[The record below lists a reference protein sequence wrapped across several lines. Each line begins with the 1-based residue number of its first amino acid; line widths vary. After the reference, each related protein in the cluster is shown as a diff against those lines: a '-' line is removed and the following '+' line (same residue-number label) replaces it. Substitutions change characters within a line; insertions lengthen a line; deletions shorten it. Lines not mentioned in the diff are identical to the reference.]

1 MAKSKTTKTKAPTKF
16 NKKFIQSLYSESK
29 TTKTAPNGS
38 IYSDTLS
45 VEYQLFHLR
54 RNGYTD
60 TMILEEILF
69 HALTKPT
76 AQRAIL
82 NVKETF
88 TDYMNSKNMTNITN
102 GY

>member
-16 NKKFIQSLYSESK
+16 NKKFIQSLYSD
-29 TTKTAPNGS
+29 TPTKTPPNGS

-82 NVKETF
+82 TVKETF
-88 TDYMNSKNMTNITN
+88 TDYMNAKNMTNITN